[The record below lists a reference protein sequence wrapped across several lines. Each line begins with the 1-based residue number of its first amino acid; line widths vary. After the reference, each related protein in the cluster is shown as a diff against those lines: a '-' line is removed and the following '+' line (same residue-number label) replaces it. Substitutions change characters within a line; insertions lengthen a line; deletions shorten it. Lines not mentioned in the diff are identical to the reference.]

1 MRRSKIAER
10 ELSSGWA
17 VILLVITASLV
28 LLSGWHREV
37 VSRHPISDLPFVN
50 EKRLEDQIESGNV
63 SKTEA
68 VYYRKKHAGADTTEI
83 R

>member
-1 MRRSKIAER
+1 MRRSKIADR
-10 ELSSGWA
+10 ELSPGWA
-17 VILLVITASLV
+17 VFLLVITASLV

-37 VSRHPISDLPFVN
+37 VSRHPISGLPFVN

-63 SKTEA
+63 GKTEA